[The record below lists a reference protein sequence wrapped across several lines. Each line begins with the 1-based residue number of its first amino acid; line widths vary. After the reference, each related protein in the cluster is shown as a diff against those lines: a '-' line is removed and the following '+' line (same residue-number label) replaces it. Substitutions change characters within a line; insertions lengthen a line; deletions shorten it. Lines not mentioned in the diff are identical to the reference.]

1 MENHIKGIDI
11 STWQKNVDY
20 SKLKEQGIEFAIIRC
35 GYGKDS
41 SQKDAMFETHYKGLK
56 EAGIKVGAYLYS
68 YCSNVNNAILEAK
81 NCLQFIK
88 GKSFELPIF
97 YDLEEK
103 ITKVLGKEAITQIA
117 INFCEE
123 IEKAGYTAGIYAN
136 LDWFKNYI
144 NISKVDKYKIWLA
157 QWEVSKP
164 TANFKY
170 NYWQYTSSGQ
180 VEGIT
185 GRVDMNYCYDDISI
199 NVENVEK
206 PVENRKSNEELA
218 EEVIKGLWGN
228 GQERKD
234 RLTTAGYN
242 YNEVQDIVNKKLS
255 KKSNEQIANEV
266 IKGLWGNNPQRKQK
280 LIQAGY
286 DYNTIQKIVN
296 QKMSK

>member
-1 MENHIKGIDI
+1 MYKGIDI

-41 SQKDAMFETHYKGLK
+41 SQKDNMFETHYKGLK

-81 NCLQFIK
+81 NCLEFIK
-88 GKSFELPIF
+88 GKTFELPIF
-97 YDLEEK
+97 YDLEDK
-103 ITKVLGKEAITQIA
+103 ITKVLGRVAITQIA

-123 IEKAGYTAGIYAN
+123 IEKAGYTAGIYAS

-144 NISKVDKYKIWLA
+144 DISKVDKYKIWLA

-180 VEGIT
+180 VEGIS
-185 GRVDMNYCYDDISI
+185 GNVDLNYCYDDISI

-228 GQERKD
+228 GQERKNK
-234 RLTTAGYN
+234 LTNAGYN
-242 YNEVQDIVNKKLS
+242 YNEVQNIVNKKLN

-286 DYNTIQKIVN
+286 DYNAIQKIVN